1 LNELLSIT
9 CSSSLHMSLP
19 DCSVQCVVTS
29 PPYWGLRKY
38 DGEQDSVWG
47 GDEGCE
53 HEWVESTRKGCS
65 GGVAS
70 PKVHVGDQE
79 NFQLVPDSTHGTCL
93 KCGAWKGAYGLE
105 PTPEMYVEHTV
116 LFLREIRRALRDDG
130 VVFWNVG
137 DSYWGGKGSN
147 GSSKARRTAAERGFT
162 QSAGTPLCDTRA
174 SDGKHEAIKP
184 KDMCLIP
191 FRVALAAQAD
201 GWWVRSDIIWAKP
214 NPMPESVKDRPT
226 SSYEHIFMFTKS
238 SRYYWDADAVREPMA
253 PESAARYNYPFA
265 GAARD
270 ALIAMGDLHGE
281 QFTNATLPNGRNI
294 RDVWTIATQ
303 PSGFKHYAA
312 FPEEIPTRCIKAATK
327 MGDTVLDP
335 FAGTGRT
342 LEAALRLG
350 RKAVGYDL
358 SEKYC
363 AMAQQRCDGVQV
375 EIDGGRY

>member
-1 LNELLSIT
+1 LSLEVR
-9 CSSSLHMSLP
+9 CGSSLHMALP
-19 DCSVQCVVTS
+19 DGSVQCVVTS

-38 DGEQDSVWG
+38 DGEQDCG
-47 GDEGCE
+47 GF
-53 HEWVESTRKGCS
+53 V
-65 GGVAS
+65 
-70 PKVHVGDQE
+70 
-79 NFQLVPDSTHGTCL
+79 F
-93 KCGAWKGAYGLE
+93 GLE
-105 PTPEMYVEHTV
+105 KSPEAYVEHTV
-116 LFLREIRRALRDDG
+116 LFLREIRRVLRNDG

-137 DSYWGGKGSN
+137 DSYASNPSSGGEQSPKLTG
-147 GSSKARRTAAERGFT
+147 GEHKRTPQG
-162 QSAGTPLCDTRA
+162 PYTRPI
-174 SDGKHEAIKP
+174 GLKP

-201 GWWVRSDIIWAKP
+201 GWYVRSDVIWAKP

-226 SSYEHIFMFTKS
+226 SSYEHVFMFTKS
-238 SRYYWDADAVREPMA
+238 SRYYWDADAVREPH
-253 PESAARYNYPFA
+253 ARLWDENNGGSWAHASRENDATKGKAGTHRGNGYP
-265 GAARD
+265 
-270 ALIAMGDLHGE
+270 LP
-281 QFTNATLPNGRNI
+281 NPNGRNI

-312 FPEEIPTRCIKAATK
+312 FPEEIPTRCIKAATRV
-327 MGDTVLDP
+327 GDLVLDP
-335 FAGTGRT
+335 FCGTGRT

>member
-38 DGEQDSVWG
+38 DGEQDSG
-47 GDEGCE
+47 GF
-53 HEWVESTRKGCS
+53 V
-65 GGVAS
+65 
-70 PKVHVGDQE
+70 
-79 NFQLVPDSTHGTCL
+79 F
-93 KCGAWKGAYGLE
+93 GLE
-105 PTPEMYVEHTV
+105 PTPELYVEHTV
-116 LFLREIRRALRDDG
+116 LFLREIWRVLMDDG
-130 VVFWNVG
+130 CCFWNIA
-137 DSYWGGKGSN
+137 DSFWGSAQGYGTKNPTPKQASN
-147 GSSKARRTAAERGFT
+147 TGTLDTILSERR
-162 QSAGTPLCDTRA
+162 PLTTGRHA
-174 SDGKHEAIKP
+174 TLKP